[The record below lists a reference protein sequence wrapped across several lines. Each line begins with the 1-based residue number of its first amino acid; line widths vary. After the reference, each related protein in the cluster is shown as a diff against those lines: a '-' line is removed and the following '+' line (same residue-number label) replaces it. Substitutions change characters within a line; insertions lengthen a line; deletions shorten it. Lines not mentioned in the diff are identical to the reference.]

1 MQPDKAGIPRIAKSM
16 GHEIIGRKQS
26 SEEFHRSPPA
36 IDSSYERKGGASGP
50 KRPQYIVDVQLP
62 LEQRTPVQ
70 GWRVLV
76 SSVINTP
83 TLAICPVQYAA
94 IRYTKCKCNN
104 YVHLEFVLVRYAT
117 LQFAAN

>member
-50 KRPQYIVDVQLP
+50 KRPQYIVDVQL
-62 LEQRTPVQ
+62 LLQQRTPVQ
-70 GWRVLV
+70 GWRGLV
-76 SSVINTP
+76 CVFRNSP
-83 TLAICPVQYAA
+83 TLAIYSTLVQYAA

-104 YVHLEFVLVRYAT
+104 YVHL
-117 LQFAAN
+117 